1 MKKKSHD
8 NEFTFNLEGLS
19 SISFVVKEHK
29 VTEGQPYD
37 GVTCDGRTI
46 TVKAGRH
53 NSSEVAVWFNE
64 RINIGGIAKTY
75 SSHSPSSLNFAV
87 TGTLVFNMKNG
98 VTYTF
103 DDFVL
108 GQGHYSGN
116 NNWWIG
122 SKYMVGV
129 TWTNVDQQYAVNL
142 VSDTL
147 SLEADIITDDPVGS
161 VIDSAKLIVD
171 ILSNRQVGSGSIAA
185 RTSESTTAVELFLFQ
200 MDNSDTD
207 INMTGFYKRP

>member
-1 MKKKSHD
+1 MTTLHD
-8 NEFTFNLEGLS
+8 NKFTFNLEGLS
-19 SISFVVKEHK
+19 SVSFVVEDYE
-29 VTEGQPYD
+29 VTDGQPYE
-37 GVTCDGRTI
+37 GVTCDGRTL

-53 NSSEVAVWFNE
+53 NSSEVADWFKE

-87 TGTLVFNMKNG
+87 TGTLSFNMKNG

-103 DDFVL
+103 ENFVL
-108 GQGHYSGN
+108 GQGHFLSN

-122 SKYMVGV
+122 SKYMIGV
-129 TWTNVDQQYAVNL
+129 TWTNVDQEYAANL

-147 SLEADIITDDPVGS
+147 SLEVDILTEDPVGA

-171 ILSNRQVGSGSIAA
+171 ILNNRQVGSGSITA
-185 RTSESTTAVELFLFQ
+185 RTSELTTAVELFLFQ

>member
-1 MKKKSHD
+1 MTKVHD
-8 NEFTFNLEGLS
+8 NNFTFNLEGLS
-19 SISFVVKEHK
+19 SVSFEVKDYNI
-29 VTEGQPYD
+29 TQGQPFD
-37 GVTCDGRTI
+37 GVTCDGRTL

-53 NSSEVAVWFNE
+53 NSSEVADWFKA

-87 TGTLVFNMKNG
+87 TGTLTLNMKNG

-108 GQGHYSGN
+108 GQGHFASS

-129 TWTNVDQQYAVNL
+129 TWSNVDQQYAIDL

-147 SLEADIITDDPVGS
+147 SLEADIITEDPVGA
-161 VIDSAKLIVD
+161 VLDSAKLIVD
-171 ILSNRQVGSGSIAA
+171 ILNNRQVGSGSITA

-200 MDNSDTD
+200 MDNSDTN
-207 INMTGFYKRP
+207 INMTGLYKRP